1 VVSINRWQSIAQW
14 ILQILIPVVLILS
27 SVWIMLNTARWW
39 VQIEYRLPGFPEDS
53 YGFTLEDRLY
63 WSAIDIEFLLN
74 DEGLDYFDEFHLED
88 GSPMHNQRELKHMD
102 DVKRLIHAVW
112 YVLGIGLI
120 LSLIL
125 ELSLGFFAD
134 PSVALEALRRGAR
147 NTLILVGLLILGV
160 IVGFGIL
167 FVGFHRVFFEGDTWI
182 FLFSD
187 TFIRLYP
194 ERFWRDTFIFLALLS
209 AVVGV
214 VVYFLSNLF
223 LRRTQHKNHGFKAI
237 GDN

>member
-39 VQIEYRLPGFPEDS
+39 VQIEYRLPGFPEDP

-63 WSAIDIEFLLN
+63 WSAIDIDFLLN
-74 DEGLDYFDEFHLED
+74 DEGLDYFDEFRLED

-112 YVLGIGLI
+112 YVLGIGLL

-182 FLFSD
+182 FLFTD

-194 ERFWRDTFIFLALLS
+194 ERFWRDTFIFLALLT
-209 AVVGV
+209 AVVGI
-214 VVYFLSNLF
+214 VVYFLSNFF
-223 LRRTQHKNHGFKAI
+223 LRRTQH
-237 GDN
+237 

>member
-1 VVSINRWQSIAQW
+1 VISNARWQKIAQW
-14 ILQILIPVVLILS
+14 TLQILIPIVLALT
-27 SVWIMLNTARWW
+27 SVWILLNTASWW
-39 VQIEYRLPGFPEDS
+39 VQIEYRLPGFPQDR

-63 WSAIDIEFLLN
+63 WSAIDIEYLLN
-74 DEGLDYFDEFHLED
+74 GEGIDYFDDFRLED
-88 GSPMHNQRELKHMD
+88 GSPMHNQRELRHME

-125 ELSLGFFAD
+125 EVSLGIFAD
-134 PSVALEALRRGAR
+134 TRVALETLKRGAR

-160 IVGFGIL
+160 IVGFGVL
-167 FVGFHRVFFEGDTWI
+167 FVGFHRVFFEGNTWI

-194 ERFWRDTFIFLALLS
+194 ERFWRDTFIFLALIT

-214 VVYFLSNLF
+214 VVYLLSKLL
-223 LRRTQHKNHGFKAI
+223 LRRMRT
-237 GDN
+237 

>member
-1 VVSINRWQSIAQW
+1 
-14 ILQILIPVVLILS
+14 LQILIPIVLALT
-27 SVWIMLNTARWW
+27 SVWILLNTASWW
-39 VQIEYRLPGFPEDS
+39 VQIEYRLPGFPQDR

-63 WSAIDIEFLLN
+63 WSAIDIEYLLN
-74 DEGLDYFDEFHLED
+74 GEGIDYFDDFRLED
-88 GSPMHNQRELKHMD
+88 GSPMHNQRELRHME

-125 ELSLGFFAD
+125 EVSLGIFAD
-134 PSVALEALRRGAR
+134 TRVALETLKRGAR

-160 IVGFGIL
+160 IVGFGVL
-167 FVGFHRVFFEGDTWI
+167 FVGFHRVFFEGNTWI

-194 ERFWRDTFIFLALLS
+194 ERFWRDTFIFLALIT

-214 VVYFLSNLF
+214 VVYLPSKLL
-223 LRRTQHKNHGFKAI
+223 LRRMRT
-237 GDN
+237 

>member
-1 VVSINRWQSIAQW
+1 MISNARWQKIAQW
-14 ILQILIPVVLILS
+14 TLQILIPIVLALT
-27 SVWIMLNTARWW
+27 SVWILLNTASWW
-39 VQIEYRLPGFPEDS
+39 VQIEYRLPGFPQDR

-63 WSAIDIEFLLN
+63 WSAIDIEYLLN
-74 DEGLDYFDEFHLED
+74 GEGIDYFDDFRLED
-88 GSPMHNQRELKHMD
+88 GSPMHNQRELRHME

-125 ELSLGFFAD
+125 EVSLGIFAD
-134 PSVALEALRRGAR
+134 TRVALETLKRGAR

-160 IVGFGIL
+160 IVGFGVL
-167 FVGFHRVFFEGDTWI
+167 FVGFHRVFFEGNTWI

-194 ERFWRDTFIFLALLS
+194 ERFWRDTFIFLALIT

-214 VVYFLSNLF
+214 VVYLLSKLL
-223 LRRTQHKNHGFKAI
+223 LRRMRT
-237 GDN
+237 

>member
-1 VVSINRWQSIAQW
+1 VVSNARWQKVAQW
-14 ILQILIPVVLILS
+14 TLHILIPLVLVLS
-27 SVWIMLNTARWW
+27 SVWILLNTAKWW
-39 VQIEYRLPGFPEDS
+39 VQIEYQLPGFPEDRF
-53 YGFTLEDRLY
+53 GFTLEDRLY
-63 WSAIDIEFLLN
+63 WSAIDIDYLLS
-74 DEGLDYFDEFHLED
+74 DEELDYFDDLRLED

-120 LSLIL
+120 LCLIL
-125 ELSLGFFAD
+125 EGSLGIFAD
-134 PSVALEALRRGAR
+134 PRVALETLKRGAR

-160 IVGFGIL
+160 IVGFGVL
-167 FVGFHRVFFEGDTWI
+167 FVGFHRIFFEGNTWL

-194 ERFWRDTFIFLALLS
+194 ERFWRDTFIFLALIT

-214 VVYFLSNLF
+214 VVYLLSNLL
-223 LRRTQHKNHGFKAI
+223 LRRIRT
-237 GDN
+237 

>member
-1 VVSINRWQSIAQW
+1 VVSNNRWQSSAQW

-39 VQIEYRLPGFPEDS
+39 VQIEYRLPGFPEDP

-63 WSAIDIEFLLN
+63 WSAIDIDFLLN
-74 DEGLDYFDEFHLED
+74 DEGLDYFDEFRLED

-112 YVLGIGLI
+112 YVLGIGLL

-182 FLFSD
+182 FLFTD

-194 ERFWRDTFIFLALLS
+194 ERFWRDTFIFLALLT
-209 AVVGV
+209 AVVGI
-214 VVYFLSNLF
+214 VVYFLSNFF
-223 LRRTQHKNHGFKAI
+223 LRRTQH
-237 GDN
+237 